1 MIHQDSPT
9 WKAWGDFCN
18 FTGREVLWGDSVSR
32 LLTHERVL
40 PCDYMLEVGCG
51 TGEFLSTL
59 RPYAKRVMGI
69 DPNDYREDKSF
80 NFEPISIENY
90 VGEAPD
96 VILYKQ
102 VFHLLSD
109 PFEIV
114 ARFPMATIVILQIP
128 VGRWDGLKNPT
139 TSATENRIKLNK
151 LGYNT
156 CIVGRSLKLSISKSA
171 YRKLIL
177 DGYTSELQKLS
188 VSERWEI
195 WEQEKKNYSS
205 TFVDTLDILI
215 ATPPLK

>member
-1 MIHQDSPT
+1 M
-9 WKAWGDFCN
+9 
-18 FTGREVLWGDSVSR
+18 
-32 LLTHERVL
+32 
-40 PCDYMLEVGCG
+40 
-51 TGEFLSTL
+51 
-59 RPYAKRVMGI
+59 
-69 DPNDYREDKSF
+69 
-80 NFEPISIENY
+80 
-90 VGEAPD
+90 
-96 VILYKQ
+96 YKQ

-109 PFEIV
+109 PFAIV
-114 ARFPMATIVILQIP
+114 SIFPMAIIVILQLP
-128 VGRWDGLKNPT
+128 VGRWDRFKNPT

-177 DGYTSELQKLS
+177 DGYTTELQKLS

>member
-18 FTGREVLWGDSVSR
+18 FTGREVLWGDSVSK
-32 LLTHERVL
+32 LLKDERVL
-40 PCDYMLEVGCG
+40 PCNFLLEVGCG
-51 TGEFLSTL
+51 TGEFLATL
-59 RPYAKRVMGI
+59 RPHARRVVGI
-69 DPNDYREDKSF
+69 DPSDYREDKSF
-80 NFEPISIENY
+80 DFESIGIESY
-90 VGEAPD
+90 IGDAPN

-109 PFEIV
+109 PFAV
-114 ARFPMATIVILQIP
+114 VSRFPKATIVILQMP
-128 VGRWDGLKNPT
+128 VSRRDRLNNPT

-156 CIVGRSLKLSISKSA
+156 CITGHSIKLSMSKSA

-205 TFVDTLDILI
+205 TFVDSLDILI